1 MTRLIL
7 RLMAAMLTFGFGV
20 ALERFFISS
29 KPAEVPRVQ
38 SAERCD
44 PSHIEARTI
53 SVPPPP
59 APSPSPHAI
68 LDFDPAKFEPYGDY
82 FILGKTPKEL
92 AEFRT
97 LLISSYQQDAKLH
110 GYVWLQTRANKTY
123 ELHAPTFAL
132 VTKRRL
138 LIVTPPSSGNGF
150 EYRFDGEFLHQDLNK
165 FANKSKGVL
174 RGTLTKVKDGRKLA
188 ERLITLRVER
198 HEGC

>member
-7 RLMAAMLTFGFGV
+7 RLMTALLTFGFGV
-20 ALERFFISS
+20 ALERFLISP
-29 KPAEVPRVQ
+29 KPAEVSKVPA
-38 SAERCD
+38 AERCD
-44 PSHIEARTI
+44 PSRIEVRTI
-53 SVPPPP
+53 FVPAPP
-59 APSPSPHAI
+59 APSPSPRAI
-68 LDFDPAKFEPYGDY
+68 LDFDWAKFNPHGDY

-97 LLISSYQQDAKLH
+97 LLISWYLEDGKLR
-110 GYVWLQTRANKTY
+110 GRVYLQTRANNTY
-123 ELHAPTFAL
+123 ELHTPTFAL

-150 EYRFDGEFLHQDLNK
+150 EYRFDGEFLHQNLNK

-174 RGTLTKVKDGRKLA
+174 RGTLTKVKDGQKLV
-188 ERLITLRVER
+188 ERVVTLRVEH